1 MYNLTEGQLIDCSK
15 HIKVQHK
22 RFDTVLSEK
31 TLFETT
37 DSVKELCEKVKEYLA
52 QGRHYEGGLHSYL
65 VSQGVKLPTRKS
77 TLSKKN
83 FEVPPIII
91 QEGLPPRIA
100 PITFEMP
107 KIKPTP
113 NMGMLPDAEKEL
125 KEAQALFAAAHPL
138 NTSVVEGNGIVVNE
152 GTSLTL
158 TNHTTVEP
166 TTTISDPNLGG

>member
-65 VSQGVKLPTRKS
+65 VSQGVKLPTRKP

-83 FEVPPIII
+83 VEVPPIII

-107 KIKPTP
+107 KGLSNP
-113 NMGMLPDAEKEL
+113 
-125 KEAQALFAAAHPL
+125 
-138 NTSVVEGNGIVVNE
+138 
-152 GTSLTL
+152 
-158 TNHTTVEP
+158 TTVKE
-166 TTTISDPNLGG
+166 